1 MSYKILDDNTVVDYI
16 LQLPSLR
23 NFFKGADSL
32 TACEVG
38 DGNLNLVFVLG
49 DGNKGVVVK
58 QAVPYLRIAG
68 DSWPLTR
75 DRMRL
80 ESQALALH
88 NRLVPGLVPY
98 LHHTDLDMSLVVM
111 EYLSHHTIMRK
122 ELVKRKRFPQ
132 FADHISTFL
141 AETLFKTSDLF
152 LSGGEKK
159 KLQAEFI
166 NPELCKIT
174 EDFVFTNPYK
184 ESSENK
190 WNPVINPEIKALRS
204 NSHLKVAIAEMKEG
218 FMTHG
223 QAIIHGDLHTGSIM
237 INERQT
243 KVIDPEFAFYGP
255 MGFDIGAVL
264 GNLVLNY
271 CSHFIHTPE
280 PVERADYQL
289 YLLNLVKEIWN
300 SYALKFDDLW
310 RENNRGDLCPPSYWD
325 YPGGE
330 RAFADYRQRYIRQL
344 LRDTAGYGGCKMMRR
359 ITGIAH
365 VEDIESIKNPEDRA
379 VAERLA
385 LKIGA
390 RWVMERASVNHIED
404 LIGVV
409 QEVTAGGE
417 RKK

>member
-1 MSYKILDDNTVVDYI
+1 LSYRMLDDTTVVDYI

-23 NFFKGADSL
+23 NIFKGADSL
-32 TACEVG
+32 TAREVG
-38 DGNLNLVFVLG
+38 DGNLNLVFILG
-49 DGNKGVVVK
+49 DSNKGVVVK

-68 DSWPLTR
+68 ESWPLTR

-111 EYLSHHTIMRK
+111 EYLSHHVIMRK
-122 ELVKRKRFPQ
+122 ELVKRKRFPL
-132 FADHISTFL
+132 FADHISKFL

-152 LSGGEKK
+152 LTGGAKK

-184 ESSENK
+184 ESPENK
-190 WNPVINPEIKALRS
+190 WNPVIDPEIKALRS
-204 NSHLKVAIAEMKEG
+204 NSSLKVAIAEMKEG

-237 INERQT
+237 INESET
-243 KVIDPEFAFYGP
+243 EVIDPEFAFYGP
-255 MGFDIGAVL
+255 MGFDIGAIL

-280 PVERADYQL
+280 PVEQADYQA
-289 YLLNLVKEIWN
+289 YLLNLVKNVWN
-300 SYALKFDDLW
+300 NFASKFDDLW
-310 RENNRGDLCPPSYWD
+310 RENNRGDLCPASYWD

-344 LRDTAGYGGCKMMRR
+344 LQDTAGYGGCKMMRR

-365 VEDIESIKNPEDRA
+365 VEDIESIKDPEDRA
-379 VAERLA
+379 IAERLA

-390 RWVMERASVNHIED
+390 RWVMERASINRIED

-409 QEVTAGGE
+409 QEVVTGGD
-417 RKK
+417 RHK

>member
-1 MSYKILDDNTVVDYI
+1 MSYRILDESAVVNYI
-16 LQLPSLR
+16 LQLPSLS
-23 NFFKGADSL
+23 NIFKGSNSL
-32 TACEVG
+32 TAREVG
-38 DGNLNLVFVLG
+38 DGNLNLVFILA
-49 DGNKGVVVK
+49 DSNKGVVVK

-68 DSWPLTR
+68 ESWPLTR

-111 EYLSHHTIMRK
+111 EYLSHHVIMRK
-122 ELVKRKRFPQ
+122 ELVKRKRFPL
-132 FADHISTFL
+132 FADHISKFL

-152 LSGGEKK
+152 LTGGEKK

-184 ESSENK
+184 ESPENK
-190 WNPVINPEIKALRS
+190 WNPVIDPEIKALHS
-204 NSHLKVAIAEMKEG
+204 NSSLKVAIAEMKEG

-237 INERQT
+237 INETETR
-243 KVIDPEFAFYGP
+243 VIDPEFAFYGP

-280 PVERADYQL
+280 PAERGDYQA
-289 YLLNLVKEIWN
+289 YLLNLVKDVWN
-300 SYALKFDDLW
+300 NFAHKFDDLW
-310 RENNRGDLCPPSYWD
+310 RDNNKGELCPPCYWD
-325 YPGGE
+325 YPGGDQ
-330 RAFADYRQRYIRQL
+330 AFADYRRRYITQL
-344 LRDTAGYGGCKMMRR
+344 LRDSAGYGGCKMMRR
-359 ITGIAH
+359 ISGIAH
-365 VEDIESIKNPEDRA
+365 VEDIESIENPEDRA

-390 RWVMERASVNHIED
+390 RWVLERTSINHIED

-409 QEVTAGGE
+409 QEVVTGGD
-417 RKK
+417 RHK